1 MEVIGTIYSPCRD
14 QKTFKLLA
22 NKTSKSFYPQGTF
35 RIYLLDP
42 LRGIGDWQ
50 RQNWNYYAS

>member
-1 MEVIGTIYSPCRD
+1 MEVAVEIYCPSRY

-50 RQNWNYYAS
+50 RQNWNDYAS